1 MIPKVIH
8 YCWFGRNPLPDYA
21 KKYIAS
27 WRKYLPDYEIK
38 EWNEDN
44 FDVNI
49 IPYTR
54 EAYKAK
60 KFAFVSDYARFWIL
74 YHYGGIYFDTDVE
87 VIRNMDDIIL
97 KGPFMGIENLATED
111 KYETVNAGLG
121 LGAEKGMD
129 FYKRGLDNY
138 AGYHFIMPDG
148 SLNLRTVVQYVT
160 VELVRCGLKR
170 SNDLQQCAGIYIYP
184 KDYFNPK
191 GGDVMRITPNTRT
204 IHQYSSS
211 WVSGRDGVVD
221 ITSFS
226 FKLNK
231 KKSELKHWLK
241 QFTLL
246 KRERLVVTNNLLSN
260 CYKTTYS
267 LKVASPFD
275 GSWISDEDFVNVTLM
290 IRDLRSGNYE
300 FITKEQSKYQA
311 KLFFDYPILR
321 MKGCGAEIHYEEV
334 DSCDDV
340 RYKLHRSLARLDRK
354 DNLFVFVTDDKEN
367 AAQFKKD
374 NTVRKIVVSS
384 VENIADML
392 VGNIAETNSLSAN
405 TKMICRKI
413 AQL

>member
-27 WRKYLPDYEIK
+27 WRKYLPGYEIK

-60 KFAFVSDYARFWIL
+60 KYAFVSDYARFWIL
-74 YHYGGIYFDTDVE
+74 YHYGGVYFDTDVE
-87 VIRNMDDIIL
+87 VIKNMDDIIL
-97 KGPFMGIENLATED
+97 NGPFMGIENLATED
-111 KYETVNAGLG
+111 KYETVGAGLG
-121 LGAEKGMD
+121 LGAEKGME
-129 FYKRGLDNY
+129 FYKRVLDNY

-160 VELVRCGLKR
+160 VELARCGLKR
-170 SNDLQQCAGIYIYP
+170 SNALQQCAGIYIYP

-191 GGDVMRITPNTRT
+191 GGDVMRITQNTRT

-246 KRERLVVTNNLLSN
+246 KRKRLVVTNNLLSN

-267 LKVASPFD
+267 LKVVSPFD
-275 GSWISDEDFVNVTLM
+275 GGWISDEDFVNVTLM

-300 FITKEQSKYQA
+300 FITKEQSKYKA

-340 RYKLHRSLARLDRK
+340 RYKLHRSLDRLDRK

-374 NTVRKIVVSS
+374 DTVRKIVVSS
-384 VENIADML
+384 VDNIADIL
-392 VGNIAETNSLSAN
+392 VGNTAEANNLSAN
-405 TKMICRKI
+405 TKVICRKI

>member
-27 WRKYLPDYEIK
+27 WRKYLPGYEIK

-60 KFAFVSDYARFWIL
+60 KYAFVSDYARFWIL
-74 YHYGGIYFDTDVE
+74 YHYGGVYFDTDVE
-87 VIRNMDDIIL
+87 VIKNMDDIIL
-97 KGPFMGIENLATED
+97 NGPFMGIENLATED
-111 KYETVNAGLG
+111 KYETVGAGLG
-121 LGAEKGMD
+121 LGAEKGME
-129 FYKRGLDNY
+129 FYKRVLDNY

-160 VELVRCGLKR
+160 VELARCGLKR

-191 GGDVMRITPNTRT
+191 GGDVMRITQNTRT

-246 KRERLVVTNNLLSN
+246 KRKRLVVTNKLLSN

-275 GSWISDEDFVNVTLM
+275 GGWISDEDFVNVTLM

-300 FITKEQSKYQA
+300 FITKEQSKYKA

-321 MKGCGAEIHYEEV
+321 MKGCGAEIHYEKV

-340 RYKLHRSLARLDRK
+340 RYKLHRSLDRLDRK

-374 NTVRKIVVSS
+374 DTVRKIVVSS
-384 VENIADML
+384 VDNIADIL
-392 VGNIAETNSLSAN
+392 VGNTAEANNLSAN